1 MRIKVET
8 HLLPL
13 LNWLLKQLMLSLL
26 NGTDDIAGNVLTLI
40 PGKTGMN
47 QGMKTPK
54 LTWVTRLAKD

>member
-26 NGTDDIAGNVLTLI
+26 NGTDDIAGNILTLI
-40 PGKTGMN
+40 PGRTGMN
-47 QGMKTPK
+47 QGMKKETRGK
-54 LTWVTRLAKD
+54 L

>member
-1 MRIKVET
+1 MRIKLET

-26 NGTDDIAGNVLTLI
+26 NGTDDIAGNILTLI

-47 QGMKTPK
+47 QGMRTPK
-54 LTWVTRLAKD
+54 FTWVARLAKD